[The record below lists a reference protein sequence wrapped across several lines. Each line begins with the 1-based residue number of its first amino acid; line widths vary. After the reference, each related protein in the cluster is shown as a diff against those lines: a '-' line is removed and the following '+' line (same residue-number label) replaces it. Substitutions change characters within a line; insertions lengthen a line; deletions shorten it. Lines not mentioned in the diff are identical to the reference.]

1 MVSAQHR
8 SRSRAVKQ
16 VASFVLSR
24 PSPCDVPQRVR
35 FSCRT
40 PWALLG
46 EMRVLARR
54 GGWVRTTACL
64 TTLRERM
71 SPSGLEEHLV
81 NGEALGVVLVG
92 LFLFADVGVA
102 QAEAQ
107 SNGMTEE
114 EAARLG
120 EEFGIVVG
128 AVDEDIQKELKLQHP
143 QGVAVFEVIGNSR
156 ADYAGIKV
164 RSVIKEIDKQEIR
177 NMADF
182 GRAIRKAM
190 KECNFTVGTY
200 EPADPGDPVGWGVNF
215 HFVGCKRD

>member
-1 MVSAQHR
+1 MI
-8 SRSRAVKQ
+8 
-16 VASFVLSR
+16 
-24 PSPCDVPQRVR
+24 
-35 FSCRT
+35 T
-40 PWALLG
+40 I
-46 EMRVLARR
+46 
-54 GGWVRTTACL
+54 TCL
-64 TTLRERM
+64 TTLRERRVA
-71 SPSGLEEHLV
+71 SGSEDRLV
-81 NGEALGVVLVG
+81 NGGALGVVLSGV
-92 LFLFADVGVA
+92 FLFAAVVVA
-102 QAEAQ
+102 QAQAQ
-107 SNGMTEE
+107 SDGMTEE
-114 EAARLG
+114 EAVRLG

-128 AVDEDIQKELKLQHP
+128 AVDEDIQKELKLQRP

-182 GRAIRKAM
+182 GRAIKKAM